1 MIKTI
6 DPGRNFHV
14 TGDTK
19 SQIEDDLSTAVVL
32 ARQQAPEVRQGIL
45 VTRHAPGSY
54 TVALTPTVP
63 YGVTEER
70 DA

>member
-19 SQIEDDLSTAVVL
+19 SQIERTKAFGEAETKRAMSTVSL
-32 ARQQAPEVRQGIL
+32 RG
-45 VTRHAPGSY
+45 
-54 TVALTPTVP
+54 
-63 YGVTEER
+63 ER
-70 DA
+70 V